1 MTGWGARLKGLLGGK
16 TSSPSKKP
24 APQTAAP
31 QKTSKSSGNRA
42 ALIAEA
48 MEIRGRARVHA
59 QDVLEKTFRELRA
72 NPPKPSDVAG
82 MTRLLT
88 LRQAVLALKANK
100 SQDPPRT
107 KGLPETAN
115 RGARPPAKA
124 SVAKTPPTRPPSQ
137 GTKR

>member
-1 MTGWGARLKGLLGGK
+1 MTGWGTRLKGLLGGK
-16 TSSPSKKP
+16 TPSPSKKP
-24 APQTAAP
+24 APQKTA
-31 QKTSKSSGNRA
+31 KSSGNRA

-72 NPPKPSDVAG
+72 NPPKPSDVEG

-100 SQDPPRT
+100 SQDSQRA
-107 KGLPETAN
+107 KGVPESAN
-115 RGARPPAKA
+115 RGPRPPAKA
-124 SVAKTPPTRPPSQ
+124 PAAKTPPTRSPPQ